1 MTTVTTV
8 DERVDA
14 FRRFNRFYTQRI
26 GVLQKGLL
34 GSRFSLAEARVL
46 WELAHRERPTASELG
61 RDLGLDA
68 GYLSRI
74 LRGFARGG
82 LVKKEAS
89 RDDGRQ
95 SHLSLTAA
103 GRHTFGEL
111 DRRSQ
116 QELNAVL
123 GAVSS
128 AEQDRLVQAM
138 RTIEEVLGA
147 PAPAPAPP
155 APVLRSPQPGDM
167 GWVIHRHGALYSREH
182 GYDAEFE
189 ALVAEIVA
197 KFARSFDP
205 RRERCWI
212 AEKDGEIVGSVFLVA
227 KSRTVAKLRLLLLE
241 PPARGLGLG
250 ARLVDE
256 CVSFAREA
264 GYRKITL
271 WTQSHLGAARRIYE
285 KAGFRLVAEEAHH
298 SFGLDL
304 VAETWEKDLLSGDGR
319 DDAPPP
325 APRRGASA
333 SSVPRS

>member
-1 MTTVTTV
+1 MSTNPL
-8 DERVDA
+8 DARVEA

-26 GVLQKGLL
+26 GVLQRGLL

-46 WELAHRERPTASELG
+46 WELAHRERPTASALG
-61 RDLGLDA
+61 RELGLDA

-74 LRGFARGG
+74 LRGFGRQG

-95 SHLSLTAA
+95 SHLSLTAS
-103 GRHTFGEL
+103 GREVFGGL

-116 QELNAVL
+116 QELSAVL
-123 GAVSS
+123 GGLPL
-128 AEQDRLVQAM
+128 AEQTRLVEAM

-147 PAPAPAPP
+147 PAPAPP
-155 APVLRSPQPGDM
+155 AVVLRAPRPGDM
-167 GWVIHRHGALYSREH
+167 GWVIHRHGALYAREH

-197 KFARSFDP
+197 KFAKRSDP

-212 AEKDGEIVGSVFLVA
+212 AERDGEILGSLFLVR
-227 KSRTVAKLRLLLLE
+227 KSAGVAKLRLLLLE
-241 PPARGLGLG
+241 PQARGLGLG

-256 CVSFAREA
+256 CVRFAREA
-264 GYRKITL
+264 GYRRITL
-271 WTQSHLGAARRIYE
+271 WTQSHLGAARHLYE
-285 KAGFRLVAEEAHH
+285 KAGFRLVAEKPHR

-304 VAETWEKDLLSGDGR
+304 VAETWELDL
-319 DDAPPP
+319 
-325 APRRGASA
+325 
-333 SSVPRS
+333 